1 MKEKIITDFLNYDK
15 SDNSPK
21 KYLELPVFDNNYN
34 LKKNIIFYKKW
45 DNYSKKL
52 EDKKKVLRL
61 HDYFLGQLTT
71 FLNKY
76 HNRNYSKRYWSIVL
90 SQWLFKFIS
99 PILFRWNL
107 INSLEKKKYIFL
119 QKEINSNDVIPLG
132 IEDFNRMSFTNYW
145 NHYIYK

>member
-1 MKEKIITDFLNYDK
+1 MINQIIL
-15 SDNSPK
+15 K

-76 HNRNYSKRYWSIVL
+76 HNRNYSKKILVNR
-90 SQWLFKFIS
+90 FK
-99 PILFRWNL
+99 PM
-107 INSLEKKKYIFL
+107 
-119 QKEINSNDVIPLG
+119 VI
-132 IEDFNRMSFTNYW
+132 
-145 NHYIYK
+145 

>member
-71 FLNKY
+71 LFLKPLL
-76 HNRNYSKRYWSIVL
+76 KRYFASFFPQTNI
-90 SQWLFKFIS
+90 FF
-99 PILFRWNL
+99 
-107 INSLEKKKYIFL
+107 IFL
-119 QKEINSNDVIPLG
+119 TSCTGYFAL
-132 IEDFNRMSFTNYW
+132 
-145 NHYIYK
+145 